1 MLIIFDLDDTLI
13 DTSACITPIKL
24 NQALYRMIE
33 AGCEILDVSSCFK
46 KLLEFNDKSNS
57 AKEALE
63 KFIEFMGFKKKF
75 LQIGVHEVYSTPYQ
89 GIKINPVE
97 GALELLLNLKGKCFF
112 ALVSMGKL
120 EQQMSKLEKAGID
133 SSLFYKIFI
142 LEEGSK
148 KKCYQELMEEL
159 RLLPSE
165 VIVCGDR
172 IPVDLA
178 PAKELGCVT
187 VHMKRGR
194 GVLSQESGR
203 EVDFVI
209 TEPSQLQEIFFKIS
223 DGKIFNGVSSGN
235 K

>member
-1 MLIIFDLDDTLI
+1 MLIIFDLDDTLV
-13 DTSACITPIKL
+13 DTTACITPIKL
-24 NQALYRMIE
+24 NRALYSMKE
-33 AGCEILDVSSCFK
+33 AGCDISDISACFK
-46 KLLEFNDKSNS
+46 KLIEFNNKSNS

-63 KFIEFMGFKKKF
+63 KFIECMGFEEKF
-75 LQIGVHEVYSTPYQ
+75 LQIGLHEVYSTSPE

-97 GALELLLNLKGKCFF
+97 GAIELLLSLKDKCFL

-120 EQQMSKLEKAGID
+120 EHQMVKMEKAGID
-133 SSLFYKIFI
+133 STLFYKIYI

-148 KKCYQELMEEL
+148 KKCYQELMEAL
-159 RLLPSE
+159 SVLPSE

-172 IPVDLA
+172 IPIDLA
-178 PAKELGCVT
+178 PAKELGCST

-194 GVLSQESGR
+194 GVLSQKSGD

-209 TEPSQLQEIFFKIS
+209 TEFSQFQKILYEISEKKKI
-223 DGKIFNGVSSGN
+223 NGVSSGN